1 MKLNNMKRKIEL
13 TPKELERKA
22 MLKVINQIHKLKSK
36 LADMS
41 NEYVKKYCPFKEGDE
56 FKFEHNDEFTYRV
69 GHYIVS
75 DKMNIFYNAT
85 WDKFEFMGHNPKDPY
100 NIEYT
105 MNFLEDEV
113 TFL

>member
-1 MKLNNMKRKIEL
+1 MKRKIEL

-22 MLKVINQIHKLKSK
+22 MIRISRQISNLKSK
-36 LADMS
+36 LYDMS

-69 GHYIVS
+69 GHCFLS
-75 DKMNIFYNAT
+75 DKMSISYNPT
-85 WDKFEFMGHNPKDPY
+85 WDQFEFMGHNPKDPY

-105 MNFLEDEV
+105 MNFSEDEV

>member
-41 NEYVKKYCPFKEGDE
+41 NEYVKQYCPIKEGAE
-56 FKFEHNDEFTYRV
+56 FKWEYVDEHTYTV
-69 GHYIVS
+69 AHKVH
-75 DKMNIFYNAT
+75 FLYNAV
-85 WDKFEFMGHNPKDPY
+85 DDQFEFVGYPSEGAPTFDAL
-100 NIEYT
+100 T
-105 MNFLEDEV
+105 FSEDEV